1 MIIMQGFRKV
11 GVAAAALA
19 VGLLGMAA
27 STPALAE
34 TPPPLKAQ
42 CHLGEDMF
50 VSAAPKGT
58 HHVDYWSGYTV
69 TSSKGPRFAY
79 PTYAWLEPGDWV
91 YAFAMASDGTTVLAQ
106 NLHVVCKD

>member
-1 MIIMQGFRKV
+1 MIMMSRLSKV
-11 GVAAAALA
+11 GVAAMALSIGLAGVAA
-19 VGLLGMAA
+19 G
-27 STPALAE
+27 SPALAE

-42 CHLGEDMF
+42 CHLGGDMF

-79 PTYAWLEPGDWV
+79 PTYSWLEPGDWV